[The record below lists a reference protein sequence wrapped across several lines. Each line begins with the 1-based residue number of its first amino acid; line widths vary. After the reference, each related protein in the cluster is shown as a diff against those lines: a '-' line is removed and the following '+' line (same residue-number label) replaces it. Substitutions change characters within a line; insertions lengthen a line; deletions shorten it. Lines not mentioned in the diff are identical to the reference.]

1 MLFLLAC
8 SSVHM
13 RNAGNGKRYSRKKRV
28 LEGKEVPRQVQKTE
42 SEYCKKKR
50 P

>member
-1 MLFLLAC
+1 MLFLLAR

-28 LEGKEVPRQVQKTE
+28 LEGKEVPWQLQKTE
-42 SEYCKKKR
+42 SEYCKKR
-50 P
+50 A